1 MDNKVA
7 KPYTI
12 KEEQTM
18 NKVYTIFSELLKLCP
33 RYHFD
38 KAVERYQGDRYVKTF
53 TTWQQF
59 MAILYSQIM
68 QKDSLR
74 DIVTGLSA
82 HAARWYH
89 LGLIGIC
96 KSTLS
101 DANARRD
108 YRIFEE
114 LFYNLLA
121 RCKNQTP
128 KHKFRFK
135 NPLYT
140 IDASTI
146 DLCLSVF
153 PWAKF
158 RTTKGAI
165 KLHCLY
171 NHSGALPTF
180 LTITDGK
187 RHDVRVVKDNPFPL
201 SPDSIVSIDKA
212 YIDYEWLNSLNEQGV
227 WFVTRA
233 KTNIDYAVVGQH
245 PISNKRVLSDER
257 IFLQGVLTKTK
268 YSKDLRLIRYYDE
281 ERKKTLTFLTNNF
294 KLAATTITQIYE
306 SRWQIE
312 LFFKWIKQNLKIKSF
327 LGTSKNAVLTQIWIA
342 MCYYL
347 LLTYIKYQ
355 TKYSF
360 SLLQLSRVIREM
372 LFQRKALIDIL
383 TLKPGRLKIGEEVPI
398 QGALF

>member
-1 MDNKVA
+1 VVT
-7 KPYTI
+7 KPYTS

-18 NKVYTIFSELLKLCP
+18 NRVYTIFSELLKLCP
-33 RYHFD
+33 RYQFD
-38 KAVERYQGDRYVKTF
+38 KAVEQYQGDRYVKTF

-59 MAILYSQIM
+59 MAILYSQIK

-82 HAARWYH
+82 HAAQWYH
-89 LGLIGIC
+89 LGITGIY
-96 KSTLS
+96 KSTLC
-101 DANARRD
+101 DANAKRD
-108 YRIFEE
+108 YQIFEG
-114 LFYNLLA
+114 LFYHLLS
-121 RCKNQTP
+121 RCKNLTP

-158 RTTKGAI
+158 RRTKGAI

-171 NHSGALPTF
+171 DHSGALPTF
-180 LTITDGK
+180 LTVTDGK
-187 RHDVRVVKDNPFPL
+187 RHDVRVVKDYTFPL
-201 SPDSIVSIDKA
+201 LPDSIVSIDKA
-212 YIDYEWLNSLNEQGV
+212 YIDYKWLNSLDEQGI

-257 IFLQGVLTKTK
+257 ISLQGVLTRSK

-281 ERKKTLTFLTNNF
+281 ERQKMLTFLTNNF
-294 KLAATTITQIYE
+294 KLAATTIAQIYK

-327 LGTSKNAVLTQIWIA
+327 LGTSKNAVMTQIWIA

-355 TKYSF
+355 TKYRF
-360 SLLQLSRVIREM
+360 SLLQLSRIIREM
-372 LFQRKALIDIL
+372 LFERKALIDIL
-383 TLKPGRLKIGEEVPI
+383 TLRPDRLKICEAVPI

>member
-1 MDNKVA
+1 VVL
-7 KPYTI
+7 KPYTS

-18 NKVYTIFSELLKLCP
+18 HRVYTIFSELLKLCP

-38 KAVERYQGDRYVKTF
+38 KAVERHQGDRYVKSF

-59 MAILYSQIM
+59 MAILYSQIT

-74 DIVTGLSA
+74 DIVTGVSA

-89 LGLIGIC
+89 LGLTGIH

-101 DANARRD
+101 DANANRA
-108 YRIFEE
+108 YQIFEE
-114 LFYNLLA
+114 LFYHLLT
-121 RCKNQTP
+121 RCKNLTP

-171 NHSGALPTF
+171 NHSGSLPTF

-187 RHDVRVVKDNPFPL
+187 RHDVRVVKDNAVPL
-201 SPDSIVSIDKA
+201 LPDSIVSVDKA
-212 YIDYEWLNSLNEQGV
+212 YIDYTWLNSLDMQGI

-245 PISNKRVLSDER
+245 PVSGKGVLSDVR
-257 IFLQGVLTKTK
+257 VSLQVPLTKTK
-268 YSKDLRLIRYYDE
+268 YPKELRLIRYHDE
-281 ERKKTLTFLTNNF
+281 EREKTLTFLTNNF
-294 KLAATTITQIYE
+294 KLAAKTIAQIYK

-312 LFFKWIKQNLKIKSF
+312 LFFKWVKQNLKIKSF
-327 LGTSKNAVLTQIWIA
+327 LGTSKNAVLTQIWVA

-355 TKYSF
+355 TKYGF

-372 LFQRKALIDIL
+372 LFERKAIIDIL
-383 TLKPGRLKIGEEVPI
+383 TLKPDRLKLRQEEPL
-398 QGALF
+398 QDALF

>member
-1 MDNKVA
+1 VVT
-7 KPYTI
+7 KPYTN

-38 KAVERYQGDRYVKTF
+38 KAVEQYQGDRYVKTF

-59 MAILYSQIM
+59 MAILYSQIA

-74 DIVTGLSA
+74 DIVTGLTS

-89 LGLIGIC
+89 LGLTGIYR
-96 KSTLS
+96 STLC
-101 DANARRD
+101 DANAKRD
-108 YRIFEE
+108 YRIFEG
-114 LFYNLLA
+114 LFYHLLD
-121 RCKNQTP
+121 RCKDLTP

-171 NHSGALPTF
+171 DHSGALPTF

-187 RHDVRVVKDNPFPL
+187 KHDVRVVKDNTFPL
-201 SPDSIVSIDKA
+201 LPDSIVSVDKA
-212 YIDYEWLNSLNEQGV
+212 YIDYTWLNSLDEQGV

-233 KTNIDYAVVGQH
+233 KSNSDYVVVGQH
-245 PISNKRVLSDER
+245 PISGKGILSDER
-257 IFLQGVLTKTK
+257 ISLQGPLTKTK
-268 YSKDLRLIRYYDE
+268 YSKELRLIRYYDT
-281 ERKKTLTFLTNNF
+281 ERQKTLTFLTNNF
-294 KLAATTITQIYE
+294 KLAATTIAQIYK

-327 LGTSKNAVLTQIWIA
+327 LGTSKNAVLSQIWVA

-355 TKYSF
+355 TKYGF
-360 SLLQLSRVIREM
+360 SLLHLSRVIREM
-372 LFQRKALIDIL
+372 LFERKALIDIL
-383 TLKPGRLKIGEEVPI
+383 TLKPDRLKIRREDAI

>member
-38 KAVERYQGDRYVKTF
+38 KAVEQYQGDRYVKTF

-101 DANARRD
+101 DANARRN

-171 NHSGALPTF
+171 DHSGALPTF
-180 LTITDGK
+180 MTITDGK
-187 RHDVRVVKDNPFPL
+187 RHDVRVVKDNTLPL
-201 SPDSIVSIDKA
+201 LPDSIVSIDKA
-212 YIDYEWLNSLNEQGV
+212 YIDYEWLNSLDEQGV

-245 PISNKRVLSDER
+245 PISSKRVLSDER
-257 IFLQGVLTKTK
+257 IFLQGVLTKIK

-294 KLAATTITQIYE
+294 KLAATTIAQIYE

-327 LGTSKNAVLTQIWIA
+327 LGTSKNAVLTQIWVA

-355 TKYSF
+355 TKYGF

-372 LFQRKALIDIL
+372 LFERKALIDIL
-383 TLKPGRLKIGEEVPI
+383 TLKPGRLKIGEEVSI